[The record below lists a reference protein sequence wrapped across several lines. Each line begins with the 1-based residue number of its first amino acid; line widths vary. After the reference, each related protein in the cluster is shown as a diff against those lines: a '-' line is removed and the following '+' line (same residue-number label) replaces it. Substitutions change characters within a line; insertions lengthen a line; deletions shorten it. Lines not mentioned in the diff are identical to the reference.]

1 MVRVAWRTEMGPET
15 LDRIFSIG
23 TVEVVAML

>member
-15 LDRIFSIG
+15 LDKIFGVG
-23 TVEVVAML
+23 TVEMVAML